1 MRTLLHNNRGSILPA
16 VLVIVFSLSI
26 MIALAF
32 ATTSG
37 MGRHAQGAGTVES
50 AVAIADGSLDYA
62 FAHWRQIARTSPNP
76 DPTTSEFTGIPAPLA
91 TYFPDVK
98 G

>member
-1 MRTLLHNNRGSILPA
+1 MRTLLPNNRGSILPA

-37 MGRHAQGAGTVES
+37 MGRASRGHG
-50 AVAIADGSLDYA
+50 
-62 FAHWRQIARTSPNP
+62 
-76 DPTTSEFTGIPAPLA
+76 GIRGRHRCWLP
-91 TYFPDVK
+91 
-98 G
+98 